1 MTKHDGHADHVPPS
15 KDPVSA
21 DAGGAADRVRWDWVL
36 VVVAGGFGIAA
47 LACALPLIFDSKFGT
62 WQSIF
67 ASTLAAGGMNV
78 LLAAVLIG
86 IERKIV
92 QHVRVAASASAS
104 AAVEEGTRDLRDA
117 TTRLAQRIDDID
129 DQLKER
135 LAQQEAQRSEV
146 LDDVERAPSWE
157 SVVAALL
164 EADGLNAVVGKEI
177 TAPLSDEIS
186 LHAPR
191 MTVSLTNI
199 RPFIDGALDVE
210 GEAEVVLTL
219 VVSAAEKSAMVTW
232 REGQTPQDMLTALA
246 TELTRQAMNGAV
258 STPTASVVFPA
269 LRTALQQAITART
282 QSWFTGSMLERLN
295 DEWVVTDDGLESR
308 TSGLVLP
315 LADVPII
322 PTAFGVQQMA
332 GSDPELPEPPPE
344 GVDVDID
351 FWKVAVTRTHHHARR
366 RRNRTM
372 LRSLGL

>member
-1 MTKHDGHADHVPPS
+1 M
-15 KDPVSA
+15 KDPVSVRV
-21 DAGGAADRVRWDWVL
+21 GEAADRVRWGWVFV
-36 VVVAGGFGIAA
+36 VVVAGFGFAA
-47 LACALPLIFDSKFGT
+47 VACALPLIFDSRFGT
-62 WQSIF
+62 WQGIL

-92 QHVRVAASASAS
+92 QNVRIAASTSAS

-146 LDDVERAPSWE
+146 LDDVERAPSWG
-157 SVVAALL
+157 SVGAALL

-191 MTVSLTNI
+191 MTVRLVNI
-199 RPFIDGALDVE
+199 RPFNDGALDVE
-210 GEAEVVLTL
+210 GEAEAVLTL
-219 VVSAAEKSAMVTW
+219 MVSAGEKSAEVTW

-351 FWKVAVTRTHHHARR
+351 FWKVAVTRTHHHAYR

-372 LRSLGL
+372 LRPLGL

>member
-1 MTKHDGHADHVPPS
+1 MTKHDGHADHVPPA
-15 KDPVSA
+15 KDPVPA

-36 VVVAGGFGIAA
+36 AVVAGGLVIAA
-47 LACALPLIFDSKFGT
+47 VACALPLIFDSKFGT

-92 QHVRVAASASAS
+92 EHVRVAASASAS

-177 TAPLSDEIS
+177 TAPLSGEIS

-191 MTVSLTNI
+191 MTVSLMNI
-199 RPFIDGALDVE
+199 RPFNDGALDVE
-210 GEAEVVLTL
+210 GEAEAVLTL
-219 VVSAAEKSAMVTW
+219 MVSAGEKSATVTW
-232 REGQTPQDMLTALA
+232 REGETPQDMLTALA
-246 TELTRQAMNGAV
+246 IELTRQAMNGAV

-269 LRTALQQAITART
+269 LRTALEQSITART

-295 DEWVVTDDGLESR
+295 DEWVVTVEGLESR
-308 TSGLVLP
+308 TSGLELP
-315 LADVPII
+315 LADGASPI
-322 PTAFGVQQMA
+322 AYGVQQIV
-332 GSDPELPEPPPE
+332 GPDPEPPDPPE
-344 GVDVDID
+344 GVDLG
-351 FWKVAVTRTHHHARR
+351 FWKVAVARTHHHARR